1 MHKLYTTLARHFL
14 YHTPNPLSPSH
25 SLYLSIS
32 LYCVPVVSHVTEN
45 LVVSFIIYTTLM
57 KSINM
62 RNMTGLG
69 DTLRLKSLT
78 RFALERALQQ
88 EGTHTHTQR
97 EKARQHFWG

>member
-1 MHKLYTTLARHFL
+1 
-14 YHTPNPLSPSH
+14 
-25 SLYLSIS
+25 
-32 LYCVPVVSHVTEN
+32 
-45 LVVSFIIYTTLM
+45 
-57 KSINM
+57 
-62 RNMTGLG
+62 MTGVG